1 LFVDQLACHPQQASF
16 ARRRIWASRAT
27 IIERLARILYLSA
40 LPSSFGRVIFQRG
53 TQTHFPMPRVLLKA
67 AVFLALAGIL
77 CSAPIVLAQTSPAAP
92 PSRVPLSPEKAIT
105 LAEQGHCRE
114 SISGLKH
121 AMAGTVAA
129 ETRKQAGVLGVRCSL
144 AVDDR
149 DSTTEFIR
157 LLSRQFPKDPDVM
170 FVVVHAY
177 SDLSTRTAQDLGR
190 TAPDSLAAHKL
201 NAEALEMQG
210 KWEAAQFEYEAII
223 KKDPNARGIHFLLG
237 RVLLSRPD
245 PGPDVAEKAK
255 QEFLKEI
262 EIDPANAGAHYILG
276 ELARQAGNCDE
287 AMPRFA
293 QARNLDPNFADA
305 YLGQGLCL
313 VAMKKYEEAIPPLR
327 SAEQMMPE
335 NPEVH
340 NALATALQRS
350 GHKEEARK
358 EFAIHESLRSAAG
371 SQNPQ

>member
-1 LFVDQLACHPQQASF
+1 
-16 ARRRIWASRAT
+16 
-27 IIERLARILYLSA
+27 
-40 LPSSFGRVIFQRG
+40 
-53 TQTHFPMPRVLLKA
+53 MPRFFWKPAVLLA
-67 AVFLALAGIL
+67 IAYL
-77 CSAPIVLAQTSPAAP
+77 CSAPILSAQTSPAAP
-92 PSRVPLSPEKAIT
+92 TSRVPLSPEKAVT

-129 ETRKQAGVLGVRCSL
+129 EMRKQAGVLGVRCSL

-149 DSTTEFIR
+149 DSANEFVR

-170 FVVVHAY
+170 FVIVHAY

-210 KWEAAQFEYEAII
+210 KWEAAQFEYEWML

-237 RVLLSRPD
+237 RLLLSRPD
-245 PGPDVAEKAK
+245 PGPDVAERAR

-262 EIDPANAGAHYILG
+262 QIDPSNVGAHYILG
-276 ELARQAGNCDE
+276 ELARQDGKCDE
-287 AMPRFA
+287 AMPRFT
-293 QARNLDPNFADA
+293 QAMNLDPNFAEA

-313 VAMKKYEEAIPPLR
+313 VTMKKYEEAIPPLR
-327 SAEQMMPE
+327 SAERLMPQ

-340 NALATALQRS
+340 SSLATALQRS
-350 GHKEEARK
+350 GHKEEAEK

-371 SQNPQ
+371 SQNSQ